1 MYKNNRETAFGILED
16 LRMYAVSDEKIL
28 DYVVGNNLPAHIA
41 LQIMR
46 DARDEFLGDGF
57 SDNYTEDE

>member
-1 MYKNNRETAFGILED
+1 MFKTNLETSFDILEE

-41 LQIMR
+41 LQMMR
-46 DARDEFLGDGF
+46 DARDEFLPELN
-57 SDNYTEDE
+57 NYEDE